1 MDVAVI
7 GSGLSGLT
15 AGAYLAQAG
24 HQVTVYEQYH
34 RAGGVA
40 GPYQRDGYCWDL
52 GQLIIEGLAP
62 DEPLGAILADL
73 GLTDRVRVRTEDRGY
88 VFPDFKVEK
97 PVEYQGVQWR
107 INRLKEIFPRE
118 ADGLDRYWAD
128 YLRFTRVMTLARRM
142 ESGGG
147 VNNVMPGAY
156 KTAKQIDQMARA
168 GR

>member
-7 GSGLSGLT
+7 GSGLSGLI

-40 GPYQRDGYCWDL
+40 GSYQQDGYCWDL

-97 PVEYQGVQWR
+97 PVEYRGFSGASTSS
-107 INRLKEIFPRE
+107 K
-118 ADGLDRYWAD
+118 
-128 YLRFTRVMTLARRM
+128 RFSPEKQMDW
-142 ESGGG
+142 
-147 VNNVMPGAY
+147 
-156 KTAKQIDQMARA
+156 TATGPTICDSPA
-168 GR
+168 